1 MLEGSERI
9 IYSMSIIGVINYDMG
24 NIQSVVNALEYICVP
39 VKIIRNPEELVS
51 VDKIILPGVGAFGEG
66 IKKLKERNFTEAL
79 NSEIISNKKPFL
91 GICLGMQLICK
102 ESFEFGHFRGLGWID
117 ASVRRL
123 PGSSDLRVPHVGW
136 NSLIYKKQNYLIKL
150 DSKEEPDV
158 YFVHSYYVDG
168 VNSDF
173 TTTSCIYG
181 LEFTAALQQDNIFA
195 TQFHPEKS
203 QKVGLDILRRFSE
216 FN

>member
-1 MLEGSERI
+1 MG
-9 IYSMSIIGVINYDMG
+9 IIGVIEYDMG
-24 NIQSVVNALEYICVP
+24 NIQSVVNALEYISMP
-39 VKIIRNPEELVS
+39 VKIVKNPEELIS

-66 IKKLKERNFTEAL
+66 IKKLKERNFVEAL
-79 NSEIISNKKPFL
+79 NSEVLNNKKPFL

-123 PGSSDLRVPHVGW
+123 PNSPNLRIPHVGW
-136 NSLIYKKQNYLIKL
+136 NNLIYKRQNRLIKQ
-150 DSKEEPDV
+150 DSSEESDV

-173 TTTSCIYG
+173 TITSCIYG
-181 LEFTAALQQDNIFA
+181 LEFTAALEQANIFA

-203 QKVGLDILRRFSE
+203 QKVGLNILRRFAGV
-216 FN
+216 N